1 VDEALG
7 ELAAEE
13 GEEEVITSVLQDE
26 QRKAVAEEFQK
37 KLEAERAKFE
47 EEMNQAVEAQRRLKE
62 VNFFTS
68 AYKSTCFTGTKAQML
83 TPQGL
88 RVRSCLRS
96 RRRSVCGWRYT
107 QFTCFTTG
115 EKQKCKY

>member
-1 VDEALG
+1 MDEALG
-7 ELAAEE
+7 ALAAEE

-62 VNFFTS
+62 VNLRYS
-68 AYKSTCFTGTKAQML
+68 CVQKYLLYWYKSTNTDISRAACQELFAKQEAER
-83 TPQGL
+83 L
-88 RVRSCLRS
+88 RLEVHPVYLLYWC
-96 RRRSVCGWRYT
+96 
-107 QFTCFTTG
+107 Q
-115 EKQKCKY
+115 

>member
-1 VDEALG
+1 MDEALG
-7 ELAAEE
+7 ALAAEE

-62 VNFFTS
+62 VNCTS
-68 AYKSTCFTGTKAQML
+68 AYQSTFFTGTKAQM
-83 TPQGL
+83 
-88 RVRSCLRS
+88 R
-96 RRRSVCGWRYT
+96 
-107 QFTCFTTG
+107 
-115 EKQKCKY
+115 